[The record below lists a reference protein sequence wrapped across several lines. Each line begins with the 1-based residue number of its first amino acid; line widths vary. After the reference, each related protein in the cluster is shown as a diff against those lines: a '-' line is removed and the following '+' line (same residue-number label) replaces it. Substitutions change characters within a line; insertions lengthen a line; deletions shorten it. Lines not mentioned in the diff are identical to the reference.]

1 MTKSTYQIEREK
13 RMAKQA
19 KAMKNLTDVQLQAI
33 DSTMSTLKNCVD
45 MIRDTNDLYLSDI
58 QAMESAY
65 FKMYDAFNKQE
76 NNNA

>member
-1 MTKSTYQIEREK
+1 MTKSTYQIEREQ

-33 DSTMSTLKNCVD
+33 DSTLRTLKNCMD

-65 FKMYDAFNKQE
+65 WKMYDAFNKRE
-76 NNNA
+76 N

>member
-1 MTKSTYQIEREK
+1 MTKPDWQIEREQ

-33 DSTMSTLKNCVD
+33 DSTLRTLKNCMD

-65 FKMYDAFNKQE
+65 WKMYDAFNKQE
-76 NNNA
+76 K

>member
-1 MTKSTYQIEREK
+1 
-13 RMAKQA
+13 MAKQA
-19 KAMKNLTDVQLQAI
+19 KAMKNLTDLQLQAI
-33 DSTMSTLKNCVD
+33 DSTISTLRNCVS

-65 FKMYDAFNKQE
+65 LKMYDAFNKE